1 MARLTVHSWYQQPF
15 DAATKPPSPV
25 LSLQIAGPE
34 ADDWVDVPDALVDTG
49 ADATIVPDTL
59 LSQILAVEWDE
70 ARLRSHWGEYRLVYR
85 YEIDI
90 RIHGRTFSS
99 VLVVADDIGHDVVL
113 GRDLLTRLRFF
124 YDGPAQQLTLV
135 E

>member
-1 MARLTVHSWYQQPF
+1 VARFTVRSWYQQPF
-15 DAATKPPSPV
+15 DDTTVPPSPV

-34 ADDWVDVPDALVDTG
+34 ADDWLNIPTALVDTG
-49 ADATIVPDTL
+49 ADATIIPDAL
-59 LSQILAVEWDE
+59 LSQILAVEWDQ
-70 ARLRSHWGEYRLVYR
+70 ARLRSQWGEFRLVYR

-90 RIHGRTFSS
+90 RIHGRTFAS
-99 VLVVADDIGHDVVL
+99 VLVVADDMGHDVVL

-124 YDGPAQQLTLV
+124 YDGPAQQFILV

>member
-1 MARLTVHSWYQQPF
+1 MARFTLHSWYQQSF
-15 DAATKPPSPV
+15 DDTTTPPSPV
-25 LSLQIAGPE
+25 LSLQIAGPD
-34 ADDWVDVPDALVDTG
+34 ADDWIDVATALVDTG
-49 ADATIVPDTL
+49 ADATIIPDTL

-90 RIHGRTFSS
+90 RIHGRIFSS
-99 VLVVADDIGHDVVL
+99 ILVVADDAGHDIVL

-124 YDGPAQQLTLV
+124 YDGSAQQFILV

>member
-1 MARLTVHSWYQQPF
+1 MARFTVHSWHQQSF
-15 DAATKPPSPV
+15 DGAITLPSPV

-34 ADDWVDVPDALVDTG
+34 ADDWIDVTNALVDTG
-49 ADATIVPDTL
+49 ADATIIPDTL

-99 VLVVADDIGHDVVL
+99 VLVVADDMGHDVVL
-113 GRDLLTRLRFF
+113 GR
-124 YDGPAQQLTLV
+124 
-135 E
+135 

>member
-1 MARLTVHSWYQQPF
+1 VAKFTVHSWHQQPF
-15 DAATKPPSPV
+15 DNTITPPSPV

-34 ADDWVDVPDALVDTG
+34 ADDWIDVATALVDTG
-49 ADATIVPDTL
+49 ADATIIPDTL

-99 VLVVADDIGHDVVL
+99 ILVVADDTGHDVVL

-124 YDGPAQQLTLV
+124 YDGPAQQFILV
-135 E
+135 A